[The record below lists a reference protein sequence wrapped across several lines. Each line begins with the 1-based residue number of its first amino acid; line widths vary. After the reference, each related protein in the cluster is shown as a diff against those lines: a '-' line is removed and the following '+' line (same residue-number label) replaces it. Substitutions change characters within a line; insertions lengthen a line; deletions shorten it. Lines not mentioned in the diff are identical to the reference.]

1 MALNNLL
8 LPRFVCMWLAGMLAG
23 PAFLSR
29 LLASPPMAFLGR
41 ASYSFYLVRFGVLAA
56 LASQY
61 VTNGLRRP
69 FRLFAV
75 LNVIAAA
82 LYLLVEHPYNRMLRQ
97 WLASLEEA
105 IAPAGIRSRDSAA
118 PAVRNAAKQAAAR
131 R

>member
-1 MALNNLL
+1 MALARMVMRDPGRLK
-8 LPRFVCMWLAGMLAG
+8 A
-23 PAFLSR
+23 PAYR
-29 LLASPPMAFLGR
+29 LLAYGGAAGCILT
-41 ASYSFYLVRFGVLAA
+41 LAG
-56 LASQY
+56 L
-61 VTNGLRRP
+61 VTNGLWRP

-105 IAPAGIRSRDSAA
+105 IAPAAGRSRDSAA